1 VWRIFVFATTHTQW
15 PQKREFIGINFG
27 NPYYWI
33 IFIYY
38 NVNNFINRKN
48 PMINKCAEDVVMST
62 VVSEKKNCFS
72 VVCQICST
80 LNFPLKLKSIKNRN
94 QDMPDVRK

>member
-62 VVSEKKNCFS
+62 VVSEKKIVSMLF
-72 VVCQICST
+72 
-80 LNFPLKLKSIKNRN
+80 
-94 QDMPDVRK
+94 VRFVQRLTFR

>member
-1 VWRIFVFATTHTQW
+1 VWRIFVFAETHTQW

-38 NVNNFINRKN
+38 NG
-48 PMINKCAEDVVMST
+48 EDVVMST
-62 VVSEKKNCFS
+62 VVSEKKIVSMLF
-72 VVCQICST
+72 
-80 LNFPLKLKSIKNRN
+80 
-94 QDMPDVRK
+94 VRFVQRLTFR